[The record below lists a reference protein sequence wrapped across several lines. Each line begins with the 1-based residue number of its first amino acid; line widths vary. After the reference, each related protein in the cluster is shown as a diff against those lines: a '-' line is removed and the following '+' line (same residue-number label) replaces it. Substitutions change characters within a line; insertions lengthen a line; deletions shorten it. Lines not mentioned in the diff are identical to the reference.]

1 MVNHE
6 LEIKN
11 KLLRKKSE
19 GIIFQ
24 SSDRSILVKNA
35 IMNRMTTILDKINIT
50 FPETHNITQL
60 IVFKDSF

>member
-35 IMNRMTTILDKINIT
+35 MMNRMTTILDKLNIT
-50 FPETHNITQL
+50 FPETPKITKRV
-60 IVFKDSF
+60 VFKDSF